1 VKSTDKNFTKPV
13 REQHYNKHY
22 ILRKVEE
29 EEEEKELRRYERVSE
44 EYPTQDTYDKRPT

>member
-1 VKSTDKNFTKPV
+1 MKNTNKSCTQPV

-22 ILRKVEE
+22 LLRKIAE
-29 EEEEKELRRYERVSE
+29 EEEEKELRRYERIPE